1 MLELLRKF
9 IDDPPP
15 PYAFEI
21 SQGGIAWA
29 RRLPEKGAALET
41 GFLPLAPGILNV
53 SPVQDNVV
61 QPEAFE
67 NAVHTLANGNGASRH
82 REAALILPDF
92 STRVAVLDFEQF
104 PKVRDEQLALVR
116 FRLKKTV
123 PFDMDTASISF
134 HPRQYDG
141 RWYAV
146 AAAAAL
152 EIVARYEAAFRSAG
166 FQPGFVTTSALAA
179 IDLVASEPLIAT
191 AKLDDRVLTVTL
203 SEGARLR
210 LLRCMELSDL
220 TLDELMGVLFPT
232 MAYAED
238 ELKRRPAKLLL
249 CGFGPLSAELQQAA
263 AAELQMAVEPLRSAL
278 GAPDSH
284 NAGLFGYLQ
293 ANRVN

>member
-1 MLELLRKF
+1 MLESLRKL

-29 RRLPEKGAALET
+29 RRLPDKGAALET
-41 GFLPLAPGILNV
+41 GFLPLAPGVLTV
-53 SPVQDNVV
+53 SPVQDNVA
-61 QPEAFE
+61 QPETFE
-67 NAVHTLANGNGASRH
+67 NAVHTLANGSTASRH
-82 REAALILPDF
+82 REAAVILPDF

-104 PKVRDEQLALVR
+104 PKDRDEQLALVR

-134 HPRQYDG
+134 HARQYDG
-141 RWYAV
+141 RWYVV

-152 EIVARYEAAFRSAG
+152 EIVARYEAAFRAAG

-179 IDLVASEPLIAT
+179 MDLVASEPLVAT
-191 AKLDDRVLTVTL
+191 AKLNDRVLTVTL
-203 SEGARLR
+203 SEGPRLR
-210 LLRCMELSDL
+210 LLRCMELPDL
-220 TLDELMGVLFPT
+220 TLDEVMSILFPT
-232 MAYAED
+232 MAFAED
-238 ELKRRPAKLLL
+238 EFKRRPEKLLL
-249 CGFGPLSAELQQAA
+249 CGFGPDGAELQQACA
-263 AAELQMAVEPLRSAL
+263 SELQLTVQPLRSVL

-284 NAGLFGYLQ
+284 NAGLHGYLQ

>member
-1 MLELLRKF
+1 MKSPRRHRLG
-9 IDDPPP
+9 PPP
-15 PYAFEI
+15 
-21 SQGGIAWA
+21 SRKRRGA
-29 RRLPEKGAALET
+29 RNRIPPASPWRPQRLPRAGNA
-41 GFLPLAPGILNV
+41 I
-53 SPVQDNVV
+53 

-67 NAVHTLANGNGASRH
+67 YAVHTLANGNGASRH
-82 REAALILPDF
+82 REAAVILPDF
-92 STRVAVLDFEQF
+92 STRVAVLDFDQF

-134 HPRQYDG
+134 HPRHTMAAG
-141 RWYAV
+141 MSSPPPPRWKSSPAMQ
-146 AAAAAL
+146 
-152 EIVARYEAAFRSAG
+152 AAFRSAG
-166 FQPGFVTTSALAA
+166 FQPGFLTTSALAA
-179 IDLVASEPLIAT
+179 MDLVASETLVAT

-220 TLDELMGVLFPT
+220 TLDEVMSILFPT

-249 CGFGPLSAELQQAA
+249 CGFGNRQRRTPTSRRRRAANRRRAPPL
-263 AAELQMAVEPLRSAL
+263 AL

-284 NAGLFGYLQ
+284 NAGLYGYLQ